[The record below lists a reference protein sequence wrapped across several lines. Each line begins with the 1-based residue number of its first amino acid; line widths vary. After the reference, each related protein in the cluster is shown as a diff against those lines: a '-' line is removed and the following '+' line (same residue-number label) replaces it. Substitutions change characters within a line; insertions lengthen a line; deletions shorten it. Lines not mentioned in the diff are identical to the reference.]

1 MTNKKFFVVSD
12 IHSFATSLLENLKLA
27 GFRKSNKNHILIVCG
42 DIFDRGF
49 ETMEVYKFLK
59 SLPKSRCILIRGNHE
74 DLYFKLL
81 EKDFPQSHDY
91 SNGTVLTFAQIA
103 GVDHYELSTWYSD
116 NPKAKWEEV
125 REIVA
130 NSEVTKWLKS
140 KQWVNYYELENYIFV
155 HSFIPTKVKESRL
168 FLDLAPHRR
177 QPDDLEI
184 DKDWRNADEKEWYSA
199 TWGCPYKQ
207 FRAGLF
213 NHEIENNKKLVCGHW
228 HASDFHKV
236 FDTSGRFSD
245 YDIYFGDN
253 LIALDACTALTQ
265 QTNVLVIDEANCF
278 DQYGI
283 RLGE

>member
-1 MTNKKFFVVSD
+1 MSKKYFVVSD
-12 IHSFATSLLENLKLA
+12 IHSFATPLLENLKSA

-49 ETMEVYKFLK
+49 ETVEVYRFLK

-74 DLYFKLL
+74 ELYFKLL

-103 GVDHYELSTWYSD
+103 GVDHHELSTWYSN

-130 NSEVTKWLKS
+130 KSEITKWLKS

-168 FLDLAPHRR
+168 FLDLAPYRR
-177 QPDDLEI
+177 QVDDLEI
-184 DKDWRNADEKEWYSA
+184 NKDWRNADTDEWCGA

-213 NHEIENNKKLVCGHW
+213 NHEIENNKTLVCGHW
-228 HASDFHKV
+228 HAPDFHNV
-236 FDTSGRFSD
+236 FKTSGRFSD

-253 LIALDACTALTQ
+253 LIALDACTALTY
-265 QTNVLVIDEANCF
+265 QTNVLVIDENNCY

-283 RLGE
+283 RLGD